1 MKITFH
7 SHNTDSIF
15 SVHRQDNTISLKLE
29 DIDIPAL
36 TTMFGDADTAR
47 AVWLEVVKAPDEIR
61 IMLFIQ
67 YRIWQ
72 GICNTH
78 N

>member
-1 MKITFH
+1 MKITFPSDH
-7 SHNTDSIF
+7 TESIF
-15 SVHRQDNTISLKLE
+15 PLHRHDSTSSLQLE

-36 TTMFGDADTAR
+36 TTMFGDVDTAR
-47 AVWLEVVKAPDEIR
+47 AAWLEVVKAPNEIR

-72 GICNTH
+72 GICNTY